1 MPPKEPV
8 RTRDRLEEFMSLRRA
23 ARRQSQWLAKQQ
35 DPDDAAASEEA
46 LASGTVE
53 AEAAAATPTVAPWV
67 RVLHSFSDLEAT
79 VITKTGRLHIQQRD
93 YFSPRFSTSEEE
105 EQNQRDELEK
115 AAGDVQHLLKELER
129 MVSVGVRPSDP
140 ENPDEC
146 LCAKNVQKHLSS
158 RLNSLLGGFR
168 DGQQLFM
175 EQLKARDDK
184 VKRFSQHGRAETH
197 RELETEAKV
206 AAYMELGYS
215 QLEITELLQEEERQ
229 KEVSQEVQNIL
240 ASMQELQDM
249 FRDLNAMVVEQGSVL
264 DRIDYNIQQSK
275 QNMSKG
281 RVELNKAR
289 EHQKRCSV
297 M

>member
-1 MPPKEPV
+1 MPPTEPV

-23 ARRQSQWLAKQQ
+23 AHRQSQWLAKQQ
-35 DPDDAAASEEA
+35 DPDDTAAGDDISASEEA
-46 LASGTVE
+46 NA
-53 AEAAAATPTVAPWV
+53 AAAATPATAPWI

-79 VITKTGRLHIQQRD
+79 VSSKTDRLHVQQRD

-105 EQNQRDELEK
+105 EQSQRDELEK
-115 AAGDVQHLLKELER
+115 AAADVQRLLKELER
-129 MVSVGVRPSDP
+129 MVSAGVRPADP
-140 ENPDEC
+140 DNPDEC

-158 RLNSLLGGFR
+158 RLNALLSGFR

-175 EQLKARDDK
+175 DQLKARDEK

-197 RELETEAKV
+197 QELETEAKV

-215 QLEITELLQEEERQ
+215 QVEITELLQEEERQ
-229 KEVSQEVQNIL
+229 KEVSHEVQNIL

-275 QNMSKG
+275 QNIGKG

-289 EHQKRCSV
+289 EHQKRCAV